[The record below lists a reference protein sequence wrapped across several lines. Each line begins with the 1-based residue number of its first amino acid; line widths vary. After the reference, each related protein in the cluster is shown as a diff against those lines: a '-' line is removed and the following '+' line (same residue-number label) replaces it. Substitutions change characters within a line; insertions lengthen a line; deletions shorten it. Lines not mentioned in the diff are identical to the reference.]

1 MAGVGDQRQSQA
13 GNVAARMLDFI
24 QSRVKTMRF
33 QLPEQLMFMGISGNL
48 KMTAGWESRP
58 KTSLSEPEILHSSR
72 YSSVIRSFLVKSMSN
87 DLYRRSDLAFTP
99 FRAILNEDEFRALR
113 CATRDVPLPPAG
125 ALRSR
130 LEIVARL
137 GRGDG
142 RRALVSRPKS
152 KSCCFRPSCCQTC
165 S

>member
-48 KMTAGWESRP
+48 KMTAG
-58 KTSLSEPEILHSSR
+58 
-72 YSSVIRSFLVKSMSN
+72 SFLVKSMSN